1 MGPQGY
7 DFDER
12 LSQNGIHEVGRLAP
26 SIVNSDSCPAD
37 QFYPMDPEREP
48 IQFDRGETLSAE
60 HVSRRLALQS
70 SKAAEKKVMVVGSLI
85 FLRECIQRSIQSALS
100 IPVETFSSFSEMGNQ
115 ETTGSARL
123 VIISLGE
130 TNTQESAEALSIISD
145 LAPSLPTIV
154 LSSKYDFEV
163 MRAVIGC
170 GAKGYIPMTMGFE
183 ITVEAVRF
191 VLAGGTYVPA
201 ECLLSAILSAGT
213 PSRPTASGAITGR
226 ELAVVRAIHQ
236 GKPNKIIWGRTSARR
251 STDIVGYSRLAG
263 ADEDRTLA
271 RMRGLRSDLID
282 PAIAAHHGRI
292 VKRTGDWSL
301 IEFRSVV
308 DAVRCAIEVQNGLIE
323 RNAGVPPERRIE
335 FRVGIHLGDVVEE
348 SDGDLMGDGVN
359 IAARLE
365 SIANPGT
372 ICLSEDAYR
381 QVKGRLDLAATDL
394 GSTQLKNIAEPI
406 RVYSLDVGQPARPKL
421 APAPAPEKS
430 ASPRLSIVVL
440 PFANIGGDPE
450 QEHFVDGVTESLTTD
465 LSRIRHAVVIGRNTA
480 FT

>member
-154 LSSKYDFEV
+154 LSSKYNFEV
-163 MRAVIGC
+163 MRTVIGC

-183 ITVEAVRF
+183 IAVEAVRF

-201 ECLLSAILSAGT
+201 ESLLSAIPSAVT
-213 PSRPTASGAITGR
+213 PSRPSACGAITSR

-236 GKPNKIIWGRTSARR
+236 GKPNKIIAYELNMCESTVKVHVRHIMKKLRAKNRTAVAIKATALLACSRGTTHSECWSAGRCS
-251 STDIVGYSRLAG
+251 
-263 ADEDRTLA
+263 
-271 RMRGLRSDLID
+271 MR
-282 PAIAAHHGRI
+282 
-292 VKRTGDWSL
+292 
-301 IEFRSVV
+301 
-308 DAVRCAIEVQNGLIE
+308 
-323 RNAGVPPERRIE
+323 
-335 FRVGIHLGDVVEE
+335 
-348 SDGDLMGDGVN
+348 
-359 IAARLE
+359 
-365 SIANPGT
+365 
-372 ICLSEDAYR
+372 
-381 QVKGRLDLAATDL
+381 
-394 GSTQLKNIAEPI
+394 
-406 RVYSLDVGQPARPKL
+406 
-421 APAPAPEKS
+421 
-430 ASPRLSIVVL
+430 
-440 PFANIGGDPE
+440 FA
-450 QEHFVDGVTESLTTD
+450 
-465 LSRIRHAVVIGRNTA
+465 
-480 FT
+480 